1 MSKLQHTSGPWKE
14 CKRGDYSE
22 DFDKQSQ
29 IIIGDEMRICAVHSY
44 DIESEANAHLIA
56 AAPEMLEALI
66 TTYKAFNT
74 DGHEHDCG
82 QPCEGCEC
90 FSSCPNITVKQA
102 IEKATG
108 MSIEEI
114 LK

>member
-1 MSKLQHTSGPWKE
+1 MSKLQHTPGPWKE
-14 CKRGDYSE
+14 CERGDYS

-44 DIESEANAHLIA
+44 DIEGEANARLIA

-66 TTYKAFNT
+66 MVKKYGHSGYVEGSKT
-74 DGHEHDCG
+74 DIEFWFKIDK
-82 QPCEGCEC
+82 
-90 FSSCPNITVKQA
+90 T

>member
-66 TTYKAFNT
+66 FEAKISQN
-74 DGHEHDCG
+74 DICG
-82 QPCEGCEC
+82 IP
-90 FSSCPNITVKQA
+90 IRLIKI